1 MAVILQKILSESLK
15 LHSIMNKKRVYMCKI
30 VLKNIKHHSN
40 IATINFRS
48 P

>member
-1 MAVILQKILSESLK
+1 MAVIFQKILPESLTH
-15 LHSIMNKKRVYMCKI
+15 HSIMNKKRVDICKS

-40 IATINFRS
+40 TATINFRS